1 MTLLIFIHLLLL
13 FCPLAK
19 HHLLPPRG
27 QLGKK
32 NKQITDY
39 SSTNSVFVSDGK
51 LTPPKLTLRRSVN
64 ERMSEVLKE
73 CYNFDFDNYIKYHQP
88 EHKCKED
95 ISITIHFLEWFIGFA
110 EGDGS
115 FESRLAEGRPLFSFT
130 IVQKDSQLLYKV
142 KKGLAFGSVSK
153 DRNFYRFRVDDKR
166 GIQRLQSIF
175 NGNLVLPKRR
185 IQFENWISF
194 KKKVQHSTFCLY
206 NRSLMPTLKTAWLS
220 GFIEAEGCFYVRLSK
235 KTSGFRI
242 ADQKLTITQTDTHG
256 ERNILKHINN
266 LFESKGNLN
275 LAKSPNCFRIE
286 ICSLKCHKIVV
297 EYFQHFGLKGKKHIS
312 YFRWWRIYLMRL
324 DNGHLLEGNQKKLQ
338 RLCQNLNSSEY

>member
-1 MTLLIFIHLLLL
+1 MIQNYIGSSETTREPPFYDTPNFRTSCVCTAKRCWQRNVLL
-13 FCPLAK
+13 
-19 HHLLPPRG
+19 R
-27 QLGKK
+27 
-32 NKQITDY
+32 
-39 SSTNSVFVSDGK
+39 TNI
-51 LTPPKLTLRRSVN
+51 PK
-64 ERMSEVLKE
+64 ECQG
-73 CYNFDFDNYIKYHQP
+73 CYNFDFDKYIKYHRP

-95 ISITIHFLEWFIGFA
+95 ISITRHFLEWFIGFA

-115 FESRLAEGRPLFSFT
+115 FESRLEEGRPRISFT

-142 KKGLAFGSVSK
+142 KKGLGFGSVSK
-153 DRNFYRFRVDDKR
+153 DRNFLRFRVDDKR

-185 IQFENWISF
+185 IQFENWVSF

-206 NRSLMPTLKTAWLS
+206 NRPLMPTLKTAWLS

-235 KTSGFRI
+235 KSTGFRI

-266 LFESKGNLN
+266 LFENKGNLH

-297 EYFQHFGLKGKKHIS
+297 EYFQHFGLKGKKHIAF
-312 YFRWWRIYLMRL
+312 FRWWRIYLMRL
-324 DNGHLLEGNQKKLQ
+324 DNAHLLKANQKKLQ
-338 RLCQNLNSSEY
+338 RLCENLNNSEY